1 MRRRGRVRRVGK
13 WGGTILCLTI
23 MTTWL
28 GSTFLFLR
36 IPYRSN
42 AAVAFRGGGILLLRG
57 RSETGGPMEWTIR
70 RETGFGLGLH
80 PPYSGS
86 ATAGCVLLLIVD
98 VASVWWSVSWTSQP
112 QDRLVIVFAGQI
124 AVLSGTNLIN
134 IYDPGW
140 YVYRLSTPDIRWW
153 PTIWIP
159 NPPAGP
165 TISVGIPLW
174 IPLVVVAIPTGLLW
188 RRERKRPR
196 PGHCRSCGYNLT
208 GNVSGVC
215 PECGEKV

>member
-86 ATAGCVLLLIVD
+86 ATWRAGGRTVL
-98 VASVWWSVSWTSQP
+98 
-112 QDRLVIVFAGQI
+112 R
-124 AVLSGTNLIN
+124 
-134 IYDPGW
+134 W
-140 YVYRLSTPDIRWW
+140 Y
-153 PTIWIP
+153 
-159 NPPAGP
+159 
-165 TISVGIPLW
+165 PLW
-174 IPLVVVAIPTGLLW
+174 PLVLVVGLPTCLLVWLDRRRRIP
-188 RRERKRPR
+188 
-196 PGHCRSCGYNLT
+196 PGHCQRCGYNLKGLT
-208 GNVSGVC
+208 EARC
-215 PECGEKV
+215 PECGQAF